1 MENIM
6 DNNSILKKLILAGE
20 IISRSGRKIIL
31 TWCLLS
37 SIIVAQNTAY
47 IEIAEADANPGDNVQ
62 VEVAINAEGYS
73 TGNGSFT
80 GEYYN
85 GIPGSSPEFGD
96 LVLVR
101 EDLEIN
107 FNWGGWGSPDSLV
120 QNDYFQVRWTGTIY
134 AHVSGTYYFRAYT
147 DDGLRLF
154 IDEQPVIDEWWD
166 FSATSHYGQ
175 IELEIGVHQLEME
188 YYENTGE
195 AVAQLYWTP
204 PGSAE
209 TIVQPSAVTNLN
221 SAEFQ
226 FDGFQGHDVDF
237 MGISLSSTLFSELDW
252 TMQFNNTDTMLYVAL
267 AGADGIE
274 FDDLNT
280 MFLLEFH
287 IHDDAAYVD
296 VPIDF
301 SGGILNTESPE
312 WEIVSGGIM
321 VDALAVDEV
330 TFPTQFSLYQNF
342 PNPFN
347 PVTTLRYDLP
357 ENGIVTIIIYDML
370 GRQVQ
375 TLINQT
381 QDAGYRSIIWDATND
396 YGKPV
401 SAGIYLYQV
410 QAGEYMEVR
419 KMVLVK

>member
-6 DNNSILKKLILAGE
+6 DNNSILNNLVMADE
-20 IISRSGRKIIL
+20 IMSRSGRKIIL

-37 SIIVAQNTAY
+37 SIIIAQNTAY
-47 IEIAEADANPGDNVQ
+47 IEIAEADAYPGDNVQ
-62 VEVAINAEGYS
+62 VEVLINAEGYT

-85 GIPGSSPEFGD
+85 GIQGGSPEFGD

-101 EDLEIN
+101 EDFEIN
-107 FNWGGWGSPDSLV
+107 FDWGTGSPDSLV

-134 AHVSGTYYFRAYT
+134 AHVSGTYYFRSYT

-154 IDEQPVIDEWWD
+154 IDEQSVIDEWWD
-166 FSATSHYGQ
+166 FPPTSLYGQ
-175 IELEIGVHQLEME
+175 IELEIGVHELEME
-188 YYENTGE
+188 YYEMGGG

-226 FDGFQGHDVDF
+226 FDGFQGYDVDF
-237 MGISLSSTLFSELDW
+237 TGISLSSTLFSELDW

-267 AGADGIE
+267 AGADGIG

-287 IHDDAAYVD
+287 IHDDAAYGD

-312 WEIVSGGIM
+312 WEIEPGGIM
-321 VDALAVDEV
+321 VDELAVDEV
-330 TFPTQFSLYQNF
+330 TLPIQFALYQNY

-357 ENGIVTIIIYDML
+357 ETGLVNIIIYDML
-370 GRQVQ
+370 GRQIKALV
-375 TLINQT
+375 NQT
-381 QDAGYRSIIWDATND
+381 QDAGYKSVTWDAIND
-396 YGKPV
+396 HGERV
-401 SAGIYLYQV
+401 SAGIYIYQI
-410 QAGEYMEVR
+410 QAGEYISTK
-419 KMVLVK
+419 KMVLLK